1 MSGYLYFPNNLKDI
15 KDHILAY
22 MTTVFKIKLKLIAT
36 SYILRYAYIYFCVM
50 LIFKTKFISEQI
62 EENSFGG
69 L

>member
-1 MSGYLYFPNNLKDI
+1 
-15 KDHILAY
+15 

-62 EENSFGG
+62 EENRFGG
-69 L
+69 LYEISDKFITKLNA

>member
-1 MSGYLYFPNNLKDI
+1 
-15 KDHILAY
+15 

-36 SYILRYAYIYFCVM
+36 SYILRYAYIYFCAM

-62 EENSFGG
+62 EENRFGG